1 MTLAD
6 ARQPDLPLIYVNH
19 AFVNMTGYEAEDV
32 IGRNCRFL
40 QGPDTSRASVAQ
52 IRQTLHNQTAST
64 VLLLNYR
71 KDGTRFWNRFQLS
84 PVHDEAGELSAFL
97 GMQVD
102 ITDDVERVGMENERQ
117 RLETLGRVAGG
128 VAHELNNA
136 LQPIR
141 LYADL
146 LMEGS
151 APTPEL
157 LMKCSK
163 GILDNAQFASEV
175 VSQVLAFSRRDGGLN
190 HDHDAKVIISEA
202 VEFAYEYLPSSMTL
216 EKQGFEAGGLFDGT
230 MIRVNRTE
238 LFQIMINLFTNAAAA
253 SGDKGRITVRLG
265 APDDSGLNVRV
276 DAGATERPKNY
287 LEISVSDNGQGIENG
302 ILKHIFEPFFTTKAP
317 GEGTGLGL
325 SMIYGIVERWG
336 GRIAVSSVP
345 GKGTTFRILVPVL
358 SNT

>member
-6 ARQPDLPLIYVNH
+6 ARQPDLPLIYANT
-19 AFVNMTGYEAEDV
+19 AFTNMTGYAPEEV
-32 IGRNCRFL
+32 FGRNCRFL
-40 QGPDTSRASVAQ
+40 QGPDTDRTRVTQVRRAL
-52 IRQTLHNQTAST
+52 RDETATT

-71 KDGTRFWNRFQLS
+71 KDGTRFWNRFQIS

-102 ITDDVERVGMENERQ
+102 ITADVERVGMENERQ

-141 LYADL
+141 LYGEL
-146 LMEGS
+146 LVEGA

-163 GILDNAQFASEV
+163 GILDNAEFASDV
-175 VSQVLAFSRRDGGLN
+175 VKQVLAFSRRDSEPI
-190 HDHDAKVIISEA
+190 HDYEA
-202 VEFAYEYLPSSMTL
+202 RAIVGEAIEFAYEYLPSSMTL
-216 EKQGFEAGGLFDGT
+216 EKRGFEADGLLDGA
-230 MIRVNRTE
+230 MIRINRTE
-238 LFQIMINLFTNAAAA
+238 LFQVMINLFTNAASAT
-253 SGDKGRITVRLG
+253 GDKGLITASLSVSDGGRLN
-265 APDDSGLNVRV
+265 SLNTIES
-276 DAGATERPKNY
+276 TEMSKNY
-287 LEISVSDNGQGIENG
+287 LQITVSDNGPGMDSDT
-302 ILKHIFEPFFTTKAP
+302 LKHIFEPFFTTKAP

-325 SMIYGIVERWG
+325 STIYGIVERWDG
-336 GRIAVSSVP
+336 SISVDSIC
-345 GKGTTFRILVPVL
+345 GKGTTFRVLIPVL